1 MPFRP
6 IDLYLQQYNELYR
19 SITGTTMRTFFIYF
33 IGINFLTFL
42 IFGVDKW
49 KARRGKWRIP
59 EDTLIWLSIVGGSVG
74 ALVGMYL
81 FRHKTQKRK
90 FNLGIPA
97 ILLSQAVLAWFLF
110 LR

>member
-1 MPFRP
+1 
-6 IDLYLQQYNELYR
+6 
-19 SITGTTMRTFFIYF
+19 MRTLVIYL
-33 IGINFLTFL
+33 IGINLLTFA
-42 IFGVDKW
+42 IFGIDKW
-49 KARRGKWRIP
+49 KARKGKWRIP

-74 ALVGMYL
+74 ALLGMHL

-97 ILLSQAVLAWFLF
+97 ILVAQAVLAWFFF

>member
-1 MPFRP
+1 
-6 IDLYLQQYNELYR
+6 
-19 SITGTTMRTFFIYF
+19 MRALFIYL
-33 IGINFLTFL
+33 IIINILTFL
-42 IFGVDKW
+42 IFGIDKW

-59 EDTLIWLSIVGGSVG
+59 EGTLIWMSIIGGSIG

-81 FRHKTQKRK
+81 FHHKTQKRK

-97 ILLSQAVLAWFLF
+97 ILLAQAILAYFVF

>member
-1 MPFRP
+1 MSMRIFY
-6 IDLYLQQYNELYR
+6 IYLIIVN
-19 SITGTTMRTFFIYF
+19 I
-33 IGINFLTFL
+33 LTFL
-42 IFGVDKW
+42 IFGIDKW

-59 EDTLIWLSIVGGSVG
+59 EGTLLWMSIVGGSIG
-74 ALVGMYL
+74 ALLGMYL

-97 ILLSQAVLAWFLF
+97 ILLAQAILAYFIF

>member
-1 MPFRP
+1 M
-6 IDLYLQQYNELYR
+6 
-19 SITGTTMRTFFIYF
+19 SMRVIFIYL
-33 IGINFLTFL
+33 IVINILTFL
-42 IFGVDKW
+42 IFGIDKW

-59 EDTLIWLSIVGGSVG
+59 EGTLIWMSILGGSIG

-97 ILLSQAVLAWFLF
+97 ILLAQVILAYFIF

>member
-1 MPFRP
+1 
-6 IDLYLQQYNELYR
+6 
-19 SITGTTMRTFFIYF
+19 MRAFFIYL
-33 IGINFLTFL
+33 IVINILNFL
-42 IFGVDKW
+42 IFGIDKW

-59 EDTLIWLSIVGGSVG
+59 EGTLIWMSIIGGSIG
-74 ALVGMYL
+74 ALMGMYL

-97 ILLSQAVLAWFLF
+97 ILLAQAILAYFIF

>member
-1 MPFRP
+1 M
-6 IDLYLQQYNELYR
+6 
-19 SITGTTMRTFFIYF
+19 SMRAFFIYL
-33 IGINFLTFL
+33 IVINFLTFL
-42 IFGVDKW
+42 IFGIDKW

-59 EDTLIWLSIVGGSVG
+59 EGTLIWMSIIGGSIG
-74 ALVGMYL
+74 ALMGMYL

-97 ILLSQAVLAWFLF
+97 ILLAQAILAYFIF

>member
-1 MPFRP
+1 
-6 IDLYLQQYNELYR
+6 
-19 SITGTTMRTFFIYF
+19 MRTLVIYL
-33 IGINFLTFL
+33 IGINLLTFL
-42 IFGVDKW
+42 IFRVDKR
-49 KARRGKWRIP
+49 KARKGKWRIP

-74 ALVGMYL
+74 ALLGMYL

-97 ILLSQAVLAWFLF
+97 ILIAQAVLAWFFF